1 LPPRLRASNSEVQ
14 VQRPHVVSFSGELD
28 IWKET
33 DIEAKLASLDGT
45 CAAVIDLSAVRYLD
59 SAFVSALVRLRR
71 RLPGCPITLVAT
83 TPSVRRIFE
92 LTEMHRL
99 FQIVRT
105 PPEASGSGAGSAE
118 SAS

>member
-1 LPPRLRASNSEVQ
+1 LPPRFRASHSEVQ

-28 IWKET
+28 IWKES
-33 DIEAKLASLDGT
+33 DVEAKLMVLDGS

-59 SAFVSALVRLRR
+59 SAFLSALVRLRK
-71 RLPGCPITLVAT
+71 RLPACAITLVAV

-99 FQIVRT
+99 FEIVRT
-105 PPEASGSGAGSAE
+105 PPL
-118 SAS
+118 